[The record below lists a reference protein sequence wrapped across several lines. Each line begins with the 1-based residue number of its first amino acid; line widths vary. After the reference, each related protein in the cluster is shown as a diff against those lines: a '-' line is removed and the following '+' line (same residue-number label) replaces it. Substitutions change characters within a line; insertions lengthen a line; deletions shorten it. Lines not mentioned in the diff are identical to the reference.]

1 MLRKAIM
8 PYVKQ
13 QTLRPTRFT
22 IGASV
27 TQGKKSLLS
36 GQLTTF
42 DLGVP
47 AAGTTTAVSAAI
59 NGSNTAP
66 VTTNL
71 NYVLPVPRNITITS
85 GGTAASIAA
94 TAVVVTGKNIEGKTI
109 TDSLTP
115 TAGTAGTLV
124 GTKIF
129 HTVTGFTIP
138 TQGGA
143 GATFAVGVGD
153 RYGINTRNLSV
164 TQVRLVKKLVS
175 TGVET
180 LVTPATTNF
189 STTLV
194 EDNYVTLDATAN
206 GLNQYYIYAFN
217 YNWQLNPI
225 NDNPNY
231 GF

>member
-1 MLRKAIM
+1 M

-13 QTLRPTRFT
+13 QTLRPTRGT
-22 IGASV
+22 IGAGV
-27 TQGKKSLLS
+27 THGKKGLISYA
-36 GQLTTF
+36 LTTF

-47 AAGTTTAVSAAI
+47 AAGTTTAVSTAVTG
-59 NGSNTAP
+59 NNTTA

-71 NYVLPVPRNITITS
+71 NYVLPVPRNITVTA

-115 TAGTAGTLV
+115 TAATAGTLV

-129 HTVTGFTIP
+129 HTVTGFTVP
-138 TQGGA
+138 VQGGA
-143 GATFAVGVGD
+143 GATFSVGLGD
-153 RYGINTRNLSV
+153 RFGINTRNLSV

-180 LVTPATTNF
+180 LATPATTNF

-206 GLNQYYIYAFN
+206 GLNQYYLYAFN
-217 YNWQLNPI
+217 YNWQLNPV